1 MSERARWRLFFL
13 SSLLS
18 AFLVSP
24 AQSAAAAGNDVNGSG
39 VGVNDNGGRRMRRPY
54 PPIDNTVRS
63 ANGRGGP
70 DSLPIPKIP
79 VDRFTLPNGL
89 TVVLSRDTSAPVVS
103 VAIWYHVGSKNEHV
117 GRTGFAHLFEHVMFQ
132 GSAHAAKGEHIKTIE
147 DAGGTMNGTTN
158 NDRTNYFETV
168 PANYLATVLWLEA
181 DRMGTL
187 AAALTQEKLDNQRD
201 VVKNE
206 RRYRVDNQPYGQ
218 AGESL
223 DAALFPP
230 TNPYSWP
237 VIGSMADLSA
247 ASLDDV
253 KSFFR
258 TYYAPENATLS
269 ICGDFDIAN
278 THALVAQY
286 FGSIPRGPEIQRPV
300 VSPATLTSEHRL
312 VLEDAKATL
321 PRLEMAW
328 PTVGVHSRD
337 AAPLDALGDMLTQ
350 DRISRLT
357 KLLVYDRQM
366 ATSVSAGNTE
376 HENEGVFSIS
386 ISPRPGVSL
395 TRLEQLTDSVLTALR
410 TTAPSQAEV
419 DRTKRFA
426 VVGTITGLESTES
439 RADQLA
445 EGQTFFNDPLHFQVD
460 LTEAQAVTPADV
472 ERVARQ
478 YLTPG
483 RVILS
488 MVPAGHLDLASKPT
502 SPYVNVTKAPE
513 RAPKGAT

>member
-1 MSERARWRLFFL
+1 MRRTDWPWLYLFLLGAHPPSSHVLPLHNTARA
-13 SSLLS
+13 
-18 AFLVSP
+18 
-24 AQSAAAAGNDVNGSG
+24 GG
-39 VGVNDNGGRRMRRPY
+39 VG
-54 PPIDNTVRS
+54 
-63 ANGRGGP
+63 A
-70 DSLPIPKIP
+70 DSLGLPNIP

-168 PANYLATVLWLEA
+168 PANYLATVLWLES

-187 AAALTQEKLDNQRD
+187 SAALTQEKLDNQRD

-223 DAALFPP
+223 DGALFPS

-258 TYYAPENATLS
+258 TYYAPDNATLS
-269 ICGDFDIAN
+269 ICGDFDLAEA
-278 THALVAQY
+278 HALVQRY
-286 FGSIPRGPEIQRPV
+286 FGSIPQGPGIQRPV
-300 VSPATLTSEHRL
+300 VSPAALTTEHRL

-321 PRLEMAW
+321 PRLELAW

-337 AAPLDALGDMLTQ
+337 AAPLDALADILTR
-350 DRISRLT
+350 DRVSRLT

-366 ATSVSAGNTE
+366 ATSVAAGNTE
-376 HENEGVFSIS
+376 HENEGVFSINLN
-386 ISPRPGVSL
+386 PRPGVSL
-395 TRLEQLTDSVLTALR
+395 TRLEQLTDSVLMALR
-410 TTAPSQAEV
+410 ATAPSQAEV
-419 DRTKRFA
+419 DRTKRYA
-426 VVGTITGLESTES
+426 VVGTVTGLESTES

-445 EGQTFFNDPLHFQVD
+445 EGQTFFNDPLHFQVE
-460 LTEAQAVTPADV
+460 LKEAQAVTPADV
-472 ERVARQ
+472 ERVARR

-483 RVILS
+483 RVVLS
-488 MVPAGHLDLASKPT
+488 MVPAGHLDLVSKT
-502 SPYVNVTKAPE
+502 SRPYVNVTKTPE
-513 RAPKGAT
+513 RPAKGAT

>member
-1 MSERARWRLFFL
+1 L
-13 SSLLS
+13 
-18 AFLVSP
+18 
-24 AQSAAAAGNDVNGSG
+24 
-39 VGVNDNGGRRMRRPY
+39 
-54 PPIDNTVRS
+54 T
-63 ANGRGGP
+63 
-70 DSLPIPKIP
+70 LPHIP

-89 TVVLSRDTSAPVVS
+89 TVVLSPDTSAPVVS
-103 VAIWYHVGSKNEHV
+103 VSIWYHVGSKNEHV
-117 GRTGFAHLFEHVMFQ
+117 GRTGFAHLFEHIMFQ

-168 PANYLATVLWLEA
+168 PSNYLATVLWLEA

-187 AAALTQEKLDNQRD
+187 SAALTQEKLDNQRD

-206 RRYRVDNQPYGQ
+206 RRYRVDNQPFGS

-223 DAALFPP
+223 DAALFPR

-258 TYYAPENATLS
+258 TYYAPDNATLS
-269 ICGDFDIAN
+269 ICGDID
-278 THALVAQY
+278 LAQTRAIVQKY
-286 FGSIPRGPEIQRPV
+286 FGTIRRGPGIERPTV
-300 VSPATLTSEHRL
+300 PLATLATEHRL
-312 VLEDAKATL
+312 ALEDPKATL

-328 PTVGVHSRD
+328 PTVGVHSSD
-337 AAPLDALGDMLTQ
+337 AAPLDAVADILTQ

-357 KLLVYDRQM
+357 KLLVYDRQL
-366 ATSVSAGNTE
+366 ATNVSASNTT
-376 HENEGVFSIS
+376 HENEGVFSVS

-395 TRLEQLTDSVLTALR
+395 TRLEQLTDSVLTGMRAA
-410 TTAPSQAEV
+410 APSQAEV
-419 DRTKRFA
+419 DRTKRYA
-426 VVGTITGLESTES
+426 AVGTITGLESTEA

-445 EGQTFFNDPLHFQVD
+445 EGQTFFGDPLHFRVELKQ
-460 LTEAQAVTPADV
+460 AQAVTPADV
-472 ERVARQ
+472 QRVARQ

-483 RVILS
+483 RVVLS
-488 MVPAGHLDLASKPT
+488 MVPAGHLELVSKPST
-502 SPYVNVTKAPE
+502 SYENVTPARE
-513 RAPKGAT
+513 RPAKGAT